1 MSDDKKSLT
10 TEVVDKQATDMSER
24 NLKRVESFKEAGLPG
39 ILQIKPEDVAKMAD
53 LYLSGKTYGQI
64 SQIVRINKDMVMYLA
79 QRYDWYNV
87 KQQYLIE
94 LEEAMRPRVA
104 EARLMSQDFI
114 MQLQQ
119 FFEKKIGKNIRRYL
133 ATDSDDIANELNLKD
148 VAAYLKT
155 LESLTKVM
163 NESTNPGGKPSPIG
177 LNVGDGLVMSKKD
190 DGSVEIT
197 PKQKAVGDILKQ
209 FADSRREQEN
219 K

>member
-39 ILQIKPEDVAKMAD
+39 ILQIKPEDVARMAD

-163 NESTNPGGKPSPIG
+163 NESTNPSSKPSPIG